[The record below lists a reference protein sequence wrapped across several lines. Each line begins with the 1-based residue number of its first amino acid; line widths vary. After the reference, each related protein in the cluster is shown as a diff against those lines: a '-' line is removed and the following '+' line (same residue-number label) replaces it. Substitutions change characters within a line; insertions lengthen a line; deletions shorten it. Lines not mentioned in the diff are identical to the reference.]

1 MSTLSPG
8 WWQEVSPYL
17 DQALSLPE
25 EQREGWLESLRSN
38 KPEIAESLR
47 QLLEEH
53 RALSDEQ
60 FLESLPAW
68 VPSDLSRC
76 GQQIGVYRLV
86 SFIGQGGMGSVWMAE
101 RNDDR
106 FDRRVA
112 LKFLPLGMTA
122 GVGAERFRREGKIL
136 GQLTHPHIAE
146 LMDAGVS
153 PNGEPYLVL
162 EYVEGQ
168 RIDQYCDKNKLDV
181 DARIRLFLDVL
192 SAVGHAHTN
201 LIVHRDIKPSNV
213 LVRNDGEIKL
223 LDFGI
228 AKFLAEE
235 PNSAATL
242 LTGDGRAAMTPQ
254 YAAPEQVV
262 GQKITTATD
271 VYALGV
277 LLYLLLTGQ
286 HPAGEKLHSTVD
298 LIKSIV
304 EFEPVPPSSLASSTK
319 TNDLAENRG
328 CTPEKLGRLLRGDLD
343 TIIGKA
349 LKKNPA
355 ERYASVTAFAD
366 DLQRFQRHEQ
376 ISARPDTISY
386 RTAKFVRR
394 NRTVL
399 ALTIAAIWLVIG
411 SLSVGL
417 YVANRERRDAEHRFA
432 EVRQLAN
439 KFIALDNEL
448 RGLPGSTRLRM
459 QIVSDS
465 LQYLNSLSGSAP
477 VDKDLA
483 LEMAYA
489 YVRVA
494 HAQGDPTSPNLGQFA
509 EAASSLNSADAFV
522 DTVLAKDPRNQ
533 RALFIAATIA
543 HDRMTLANARSDRT
557 AELEY
562 ATQAASLVDR
572 FMNTRPVTFNDLYSM
587 RYFYTNVAW
596 SFYDLRNF
604 DKTILYSQRALDI
617 ALPGTHANDLRG
629 GILLNSAAAQWQS
642 GNLDGALNTAREAVG
657 FATAEAADGHA
668 ALRINLATAFD
679 QEGMILGRKDA
690 EPSLLR
696 TSEALVD
703 FQKAFDIA
711 EDLAGKDAADY
722 LSRHNEAMFGLEIGN
737 ILRHSDSKK
746 ALAVYDHSLAR
757 IREAEP
763 NVSTQGDE
771 AELLV
776 ASSYVVRWQGHE
788 DESKLR
794 VARAFELLEATRR
807 FPADKVEPM
816 SDIYDALRA
825 KADDYGE
832 TGQVPEAIEAY
843 SQLLTKM
850 TAWGADP
857 RNDLRDATC
866 ISRTWTAL
874 ASLLRKS
881 GQLEEANHWELV
893 RMELWNEWNVK
904 LPNAQPIL
912 RQSLSQVA
920 SHDVPASNARN

>member
-271 VYALGV
+271 V
-277 LLYLLLTGQ
+277 
-286 HPAGEKLHSTVD
+286 
-298 LIKSIV
+298 
-304 EFEPVPPSSLASSTK
+304 
-319 TNDLAENRG
+319 
-328 CTPEKLGRLLRGDLD
+328 
-343 TIIGKA
+343 
-349 LKKNPA
+349 
-355 ERYASVTAFAD
+355 
-366 DLQRFQRHEQ
+366 
-376 ISARPDTISY
+376 
-386 RTAKFVRR
+386 
-394 NRTVL
+394 
-399 ALTIAAIWLVIG
+399 
-411 SLSVGL
+411 
-417 YVANRERRDAEHRFA
+417 
-432 EVRQLAN
+432 
-439 KFIALDNEL
+439 
-448 RGLPGSTRLRM
+448 
-459 QIVSDS
+459 
-465 LQYLNSLSGSAP
+465 
-477 VDKDLA
+477 
-483 LEMAYA
+483 
-489 YVRVA
+489 
-494 HAQGDPTSPNLGQFA
+494 
-509 EAASSLNSADAFV
+509 
-522 DTVLAKDPRNQ
+522 
-533 RALFIAATIA
+533 
-543 HDRMTLANARSDRT
+543 
-557 AELEY
+557 
-562 ATQAASLVDR
+562 
-572 FMNTRPVTFNDLYSM
+572 
-587 RYFYTNVAW
+587 
-596 SFYDLRNF
+596 
-604 DKTILYSQRALDI
+604 
-617 ALPGTHANDLRG
+617 
-629 GILLNSAAAQWQS
+629 
-642 GNLDGALNTAREAVG
+642 
-657 FATAEAADGHA
+657 
-668 ALRINLATAFD
+668 
-679 QEGMILGRKDA
+679 
-690 EPSLLR
+690 
-696 TSEALVD
+696 
-703 FQKAFDIA
+703 
-711 EDLAGKDAADY
+711 
-722 LSRHNEAMFGLEIGN
+722 
-737 ILRHSDSKK
+737 
-746 ALAVYDHSLAR
+746 
-757 IREAEP
+757 
-763 NVSTQGDE
+763 
-771 AELLV
+771 
-776 ASSYVVRWQGHE
+776 
-788 DESKLR
+788 
-794 VARAFELLEATRR
+794 
-807 FPADKVEPM
+807 
-816 SDIYDALRA
+816 
-825 KADDYGE
+825 
-832 TGQVPEAIEAY
+832 
-843 SQLLTKM
+843 
-850 TAWGADP
+850 
-857 RNDLRDATC
+857 
-866 ISRTWTAL
+866 
-874 ASLLRKS
+874 
-881 GQLEEANHWELV
+881 
-893 RMELWNEWNVK
+893 
-904 LPNAQPIL
+904 
-912 RQSLSQVA
+912 
-920 SHDVPASNARN
+920 